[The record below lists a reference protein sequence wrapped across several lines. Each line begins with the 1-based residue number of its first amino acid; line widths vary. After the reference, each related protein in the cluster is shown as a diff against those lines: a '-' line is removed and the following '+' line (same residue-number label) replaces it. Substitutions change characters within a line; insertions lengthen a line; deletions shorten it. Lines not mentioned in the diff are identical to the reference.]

1 MEYKTKISIVG
12 KTDMG
17 RVRTNNEDAFVAQKI
32 WDDNTY
38 LAIAIDGVGGYE
50 GGEIAAAMA
59 QKTIPEYLS
68 ASSNG
73 ERVELLKQAVT
84 AANNAIFEAREADS
98 EHGQMSCVL
107 TAAIVDVEH
116 RQISMAH
123 VGDSRLYSF
132 HVGKLKK
139 LSHDHS
145 LIGYRE
151 EIGDLTEEEAMHH
164 PQRNVIGRDVGSQKH
179 KASDEDFIE
188 AQVFPLLP
196 NTTLLFCSDGL
207 TDLVT
212 SATITMILEQEGKL
226 EEKADALI
234 KAALEAGGKDNVTV
248 VLFEYLSDEPEMIPA
263 ETVTI
268 KEEKPMENNKENVVT
283 DIQKVSE
290 NPSKKSWVKAIL
302 PLVAGL
308 LVGFVVTYLCLNA
321 KIKENTDE
329 FEVKEKCYIDSI
341 AKLNKSIDALK
352 TENSPL
358 FDSIMLAR
366 PTTIE
371 QIETLNQLNQELN
384 GQLKTLNQLN
394 QQLNGQLNKANDEN
408 ANLKIELSQLKKEIY
423 ALQEVLK
430 KTPIVN
436 VE

>member
-1 MEYKTKISIVG
+1 MIMSENMKYHNKTSIVG

-17 RVRTNNEDAFVAQKI
+17 RVRTNNEDAFVAQTL
-32 WDDNTY
+32 WDENTY

-50 GGEIAAAMA
+50 GGEVAAAIA
-59 QKTIPEYLS
+59 QKTIPEFLM

-84 AANNAIFEAREADS
+84 AANNAIYEAREADP

-107 TAAIVDVEH
+107 TAAIIDVAQK
-116 RQISMAH
+116 QISMAH

-132 HVGKLKK
+132 HGGQLKK

-179 KASDEDFIE
+179 KAGDEDFIE

-212 SATITMILEQEGKL
+212 SSTIASVLGREGSL
-226 EEKADALI
+226 EEKVDALI

-248 VLFEYLSDEPEMIPA
+248 VLFEYQSDEPESVPV
-263 ETVTI
+263 EPEI
-268 KEEKPMENNKENVVT
+268 K
-283 DIQKVSE
+283 
-290 NPSKKSWVKAIL
+290 
-302 PLVAGL
+302 
-308 LVGFVVTYLCLNA
+308 
-321 KIKENTDE
+321 KENTMSQSMAEETAGDAGDRQSTKRTWPLV
-329 FEVKEKCYIDSI
+329 FACLVLGALVGTLVVFSGMNHKINKLKEVQKEEVSCYKDSLAFLYDSIEKLNNQIQDTIPIIDSVS
-341 AKLNKSIDALK
+341 LN
-352 TENSPL
+352 E
-358 FDSIMLAR
+358 
-366 PTTIE
+366 
-371 QIETLNQLNQELN
+371 
-384 GQLKTLNQLN
+384 
-394 QQLNGQLNKANDEN
+394 
-408 ANLKIELSQLKKEIY
+408 
-423 ALQEVLK
+423 
-430 KTPIVN
+430 
-436 VE
+436 